1 MPIQPRPFLRS
12 LFAAA
17 VRAADPAVC
26 LPPHLPPPPRGRTL
40 AVGAGKAAA
49 AMARAVEDHWEG
61 ELDGLVVTRY
71 GHGLPCRRIEVVEAA
86 HPVPDAAGREA
97 AARILAVLR
106 GLTSDDLVLALISGG
121 GSALLTL
128 PAEGLTLADLVSHA
142 TGAPARTPLVTS
154 DAHAAAFDLW
164 RLDRSPGRWLALSL
178 GTGVGACVLDD
189 GRPLHVSGETPGH
202 LGHMDVSAAGSRAP
216 IAPDGSVGSL
226 EAYIGLP
233 ALRARGGPIRED
245 AIERLTPHDP
255 AIAALVR
262 ALRIAHAIYRPQHVR
277 LAGGVGI
284 RLAPLASAIR
294 ELVDTG
300 LTTLARTGWTL
311 SCGTNDH
318 HAAIGAACL
327 AFASEAS
334 TPSPR

>member
-1 MPIQPRPFLRS
+1 MSIGSLGIDIGGTRVKAALVVDGQARATSLSDPYERPAREALLHAAWSAVHALGNDAPR
-12 LFAAA
+12 A
-17 VRAADPAVC
+17 
-26 LPPHLPPPPRGRTL
+26 H
-40 AVGAGKAAA
+40 AVGVCAPGILDR
-49 AMARAVEDHWEG
+49 ARGIITRAINVP
-61 ELDGLVVTRY
+61 GL
-71 GHGLPCRRIEVVEAA
+71 
-86 HPVPDAAGREA
+86 
-97 AARILAVLR
+97 
-106 GLTSDDLVLALISGG
+106 
-121 GSALLTL
+121 
-128 PAEGLTLADLVSHA
+128 EGLTLADLVSHA